1 MRFEDNVINSH
12 EALPNC
18 EIIFPSDF
26 YFSKRSEAFDTQ
38 RFFKCQIQINTP
50 YILEPSRK
58 VIKPSYI
65 FFCFD
70 NVKRICH

>member
-12 EALPNC
+12 EALSNC
-18 EIIFPSDF
+18 EIIFPSEF

-38 RFFKCQIQINTP
+38 SFKCQIQINTQ

-58 VIKPSYI
+58 VIKPSYV
-65 FFCFD
+65 FFCFG
-70 NVKRICH
+70 NF